1 MSVKRKVE
9 LTPQQRERCL
19 GLVNSGTAHAR
30 SIMHAHVLLKADSSP
45 DGPGWT
51 DAAISEA
58 FGVSTVTVA
67 NIRRAMVQEGLDA
80 AVRHYD
86 SSQRDYHAKL
96 DGRQEAHLI
105 AMACSAPPEGFARWS
120 LRMIGK
126 HMVLS
131 GHVDS
136 ISHVTVGKALKRGH
150 CNLGATGNGASPL
163 PKMRSS

>member
-1 MSVKRKVE
+1 
-9 LTPQQRERCL
+9 
-19 GLVNSGTAHAR
+19 
-30 SIMHAHVLLKADSSP
+30 MHAHVLLKADSSAH
-45 DGPGWT
+45 GSGWT
-51 DAAISEA
+51 DAAIAEA

-67 NIRRAMVQEGLDA
+67 NIRRTMVQQGLDA
-80 AVRHYD
+80 ALRHYD

-105 AMACSAPPEGFARWS
+105 AIACSAPPEGFARWS

-136 ISHVTVGKALKRGH
+136 ISHVTVSNVLKKGH
-150 CNLGATGNGASPL
+150 CNLGVTDNGASPL
-163 PKMRSS
+163 PKTRSS

>member
-1 MSVKRKVE
+1 MSVKREVQ
-9 LTPQQRERCL
+9 LTREQRERCHN
-19 GLVNSGTAHAR
+19 VVSSGTAHAR
-30 SIMHAHVLLKADSSP
+30 SIMHAHVLLKADSSA
-45 DGPGWT
+45 DGPDWT
-51 DAAISEA
+51 DAAIAEA

-80 AVRHYD
+80 ALRHYD

-105 AMACSAPPEGFARWS
+105 AIACSAPPEGFARWS

-136 ISHVTVGKALKRGH
+136 ISHVTVGNVLKRGH
-150 CNLGATGNGASPL
+150 CSLGATDNGASLL
-163 PKMRSS
+163 PKTRSS

>member
-1 MSVKRKVE
+1 MSAKRKVE
-9 LTPQQRERCL
+9 LTTEQRERCL

-30 SIMHAHVLLKADSSP
+30 SIMHAHVLLKTDSSP

-51 DAAISEA
+51 DQAIAAA
-58 FGVSTVTVA
+58 FEVSTVTVA
-67 NIRRAMVQEGLDA
+67 KIRRRMVHEGLDA
-80 AVRHYD
+80 ALRHYD

-105 AMACSAPPEGFARWS
+105 AIAHSDPPAGFARWS

-126 HMVLS
+126 QMVLS

-136 ISHVTVGKALKRGH
+136 ISHVTVGNVLKKGH
-150 CNLGATGNGASPL
+150 CSPGVAGNGVSRL
-163 PKMRSS
+163 PKTRSL

>member
-9 LTPQQRERCL
+9 LTPRQRERCL
-19 GLVNSGTAHAR
+19 GMVNSGTAHAR
-30 SIMHAHVLLKADSSP
+30 SIMHAHVLLKADSGP

-51 DAAISEA
+51 DGAISDA

-67 NIRRAMVQEGLDA
+67 NIRRTMVQEGLDA
-80 AVRHYD
+80 ALRHYD
-86 SSQRDYHAKL
+86 SSQREYHAKL

-105 AMACSAPPEGFARWS
+105 AIARSDPPAGFARWS

-126 HMVLS
+126 QMVLA

-136 ISHVTVGKALKRGH
+136 LSHVTVGKVLKKGH
-150 CNLGATGNGASPL
+150 CSPGVADTGVSRL
-163 PKMRSS
+163 PTTRSS